1 MPLKSGSSQKTISA
15 NIAKLISEGYEQ
27 EQAVAIAMREAGM
40 SKDSPASARVSDIN
54 GFIEI
59 KDNPISKEGVF
70 QYSGAQ
76 INHPDPMR
84 RGEIFR
90 VYRPAEELADP
101 ECIASFRLLPF
112 VDEHAMLGSEDIGA
126 TPAERKGVQGMIGE
140 QVRFDPPYLRA
151 NLKIVSESLKGLI
164 GSGKVEL
171 SPGYRCIYEHTPG
184 VWNGQKYDA
193 IQRKIRGNHLA
204 LVAEGRTG
212 PDVAVLDRMTFTLD
226 TKEIVAMADEMKPD
240 GGDSTSRIKALI
252 DELKPLIAEHAEQ
265 EKMLTEMGIAIV
277 KPEMEQHE
285 AVEKAGE
292 EAEGGETPPQMD
304 EEVPPVD
311 KEKEGMDMEA
321 PMKAMDARIKTLEKE
336 LAAAKSNTAT
346 MDSKLV
352 SSIADRDE
360 LASKLSNFVGTFDSA
375 RMTIQQVA
383 EYGIKKLEI
392 PCEKGAERVAL
403 NAYLHGRI
411 PEHKKPTATMDG
423 KPVDLLAGWK
433 KEDK

>member
-1 MPLKSGSSQKTISA
+1 MSERFIENGEGLEIAETPQ
-15 NIAKLISEGYEQ
+15 NIL
-27 EQAVAIAMREAGM
+27 
-40 SKDSPASARVSDIN
+40 DSVDLPSARMTDIN

-59 KDNPISKEGVF
+59 KDNPISKEGIF
-70 QYSGAQ
+70 EYSGAQ
-76 INHPDPMR
+76 IQHPDPSR
-84 RGEIFR
+84 HGEVFK

-140 QVRFDPPYLRA
+140 QVRFDHPYLRA

-171 SPGYRCIYEHTPG
+171 SPGYRCLYEHVPG
-184 VWNGQKYDA
+184 MWNGQRYDA

-204 LVAEGRTG
+204 LVTEGRTG

-226 TKEIVAMADEMKPD
+226 TKEIVAMADELKPD
-240 GGDSTSRIKALI
+240 GGGDSTSRIKALI

-285 AVEKAGE
+285 EVENAEEEVEGE
-292 EAEGGETPPQMD
+292 EAPPQMY
-304 EEVPPVD
+304 EEVPPTEE
-311 KEKEGMDMEA
+311 KKEGMGMEE
-321 PMKAMDARIKTLEKE
+321 PMKAMDARLKKLEKE
-336 LAAAKSNTAT
+336 LSAAKAHTAT
-346 MDSKLV
+346 MDAAMV

-360 LASKLSNFVGTFDSA
+360 LASRLSGFVGTFDHM
-375 RMTIQQVA
+375 RMTVQQVA
-383 EYGIKKLEI
+383 EYGVQKLGV
-392 PCEKGAERVAL
+392 PCAKGSERVAL
-403 NAYLHGRI
+403 NAYLHGRT
-411 PEHKKPTATMDG
+411 PEHKKPGIALDG
-423 KPVDLLAGWK
+423 KPVDIFANSNWK
-433 KEDK
+433 EVE

>member
-1 MPLKSGSSQKTISA
+1 MPLKSGSSQETISA
-15 NIAKLISEGYEQ
+15 NIAKLVSEGYER
-27 EQAVAIAMREAGM
+27 EQAVAIAMREAGVS
-40 SKDSPASARVSDIN
+40 SKDLPESARVPDIN

-84 RGEIFR
+84 RGEIFN

-126 TPAERKGVQGMIGE
+126 TPAELKGVQGMIGE

-204 LVAEGRTG
+204 LVTEGRTG

-226 TKEIVAMADEMKPD
+226 TKELAAMADEPKTEVAAD
-240 GGDSTSRIKALI
+240 AEVTLESLAAQVAEIAEFISK
-252 DELKPLIAEHAEQ
+252 LKPLEEAEHGESLD
-265 EKMLTEMGIAIV
+265 EEPPV
-277 KPEMEQHE
+277 KPE
-285 AVEKAGE
+285 GE
-292 EAEGGETPPQMD
+292 DEPATPAKD
-304 EEVPPVD
+304 EE
-311 KEKEGMDMEA
+311 
-321 PMKAMDARIKTLEKE
+321 PMKAMDARLKQLEKE
-336 LAAAKSNTAT
+336 LATAKANTAT
-346 MDSKLV
+346 MGSALMA
-352 SSIADRDE
+352 SIADRDE
-360 LASKLSNFVGTFDSA
+360 LASKVSNFVGTFDSA
-375 RMTIQQVA
+375 RMNIQQVA
-383 EYGIKKLEI
+383 EYGCKKLGV
-392 PCEKGAERVAL
+392 PCEKGTERVAL

-423 KPVDLLAGWK
+423 KPVDLLAGWD